1 MASVSLPAL
10 GRVAVCGGTHGNELS
25 GVYLVQELERQR
37 REKGDGV
44 WPIPVTTVL
53 TNPRAVKE
61 CRRYIDTDMNRC
73 FSSDTLSSPVTD
85 SSPYEVR
92 RAQELNNLLGPKG
105 SPDAVD
111 MICDLHNTTSNMG
124 LTLIHY
130 TSSDWVTLHICK
142 YLQASSSRC
151 ELDMRINQL
160 AGFCQTMM
168 DASFQK
174 SDLTSN
180 LAKITQVPVR
190 VLVLDFTVSD
200 AYNLESVSKHGF
212 TLEVG
217 PQPQGVI
224 RSDIFVIMKKAV
236 DLTIDWI
243 HKFNSGTVF
252 EGGELEAYKFIRSVD
267 YPRNP
272 ETGTLTAAIHPQL
285 QVLNDNSDQS
295 LMAGATSLR
304 KKIRGKR
311 SEEEVKEHFFC
322 LKTVNG
328 YCFLKKRE
336 MASVSLPAL
345 GRVAV
350 CGGTHGNEL
359 SGVYLVQEMERQRR
373 EKGDGV
379 WPIPVT
385 TVLTNPRAVKECRRY
400 IDTDMNRCFSSDT
413 LSSPV
418 ADNSPYEVRRA
429 HELNNQLGPKGSPDA
444 IDLICDLHNTTSNM
458 GLTLIH
464 YTTSD
469 WTKITKVPVRVL
481 VMDVPYSDAYSL
493 ESVSKHGFSIEV
505 GPQPH
510 GVVRADIFLI
520 MKEAVDLTIEWIH
533 KYNSG
538 TVFEAG
544 EVEIFKKIKSVDY
557 PRDPETGSVSAAIH
571 PQLQDRDF
579 CLLRNGDP
587 MFLTFSGE
595 TVKYKQE
602 EELHPLFI
610 NECAYYEKAI
620 AFHLGKKMML
630 TVPSVQVQ
638 KD

>member
-130 TSSDWVTLHICK
+130 TSSDW
-142 YLQASSSRC
+142 
-151 ELDMRINQL
+151 
-160 AGFCQTMM
+160 
-168 DASFQK
+168 
-174 SDLTSN
+174 
-180 LAKITQVPVR
+180 AKITQVPVR

-285 QVLNDNSDQS
+285 QDRD
-295 LMAGATSLR
+295 
-304 KKIRGKR
+304 
-311 SEEEVKEHFFC
+311 FC
-322 LKTVNG
+322 LLNTGDPIFLSFSGETIKYQEDGERHPFFINEGAYYEKGIAFHLARKTILNIPS
-328 YCFLKKRE
+328 

-400 IDTDMNRCFSSDT
+400 VDTDMNRCFSSDT
-413 LSSPV
+413 LSSSV

-469 WTKITKVPVRVL
+469 WVTLHICKYLQAT
-481 VMDVPYSDAYSL
+481 
-493 ESVSKHGFSIEV
+493 IEV